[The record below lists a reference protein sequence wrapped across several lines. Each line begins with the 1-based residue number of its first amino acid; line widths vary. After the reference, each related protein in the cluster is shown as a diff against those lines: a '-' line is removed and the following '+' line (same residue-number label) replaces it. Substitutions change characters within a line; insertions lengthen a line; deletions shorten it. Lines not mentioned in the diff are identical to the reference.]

1 MLTFDFSEFIKKAE
15 AIEGAARQVKW
26 LLAVSLTNTM
36 KEARAAQV
44 AEMERSF
51 DRPTP
56 YTLKALQVVPATK
69 ANLRSEIRFEDGL
82 GNKGTPAD
90 KFLGPEVHGGK
101 RRHKAAERQLIR
113 FGFMKSDEYVVP
125 GKGVKLDSNGNI
137 RPAIFM
143 EILSALGAATDAMQ
157 NRTATSIKRDKARKK
172 PRLKTFFVVRG
183 KGAPPGVYMR
193 KGKQAVPI
201 LMFVK
206 GVDYRPRYPF
216 YEVGRR
222 IIPQAMRRH
231 FDAAVKRYVIDDIK
245 RRK

>member
-1 MLTFDFSEFIKKAE
+1 MLKLDFSEFIKKAE

-26 LLAVSLTNTM
+26 LLAVSLTDAV
-36 KEARAAQV
+36 KEARDAEIK
-44 AEMERSF
+44 EMERVF
-51 DRPTP
+51 DRPTR
-56 YTLKALQVVPATK
+56 YTLNAIRVEPATK
-69 ANLRSEIRFEDGL
+69 TKLTATLHFKDGL

-90 KFLGPEVHGGK
+90 KYLGPEVHGGV

-143 EILSALGAATDAMQ
+143 EILSALGAATDPMQ
-157 NRTATSIKRDKARKK
+157 NRTATSKRRNKK
-172 PRLKTFFVVRG
+172 LKTYFVVRG